1 MIEKR
6 IETDWGELIYRECD
20 GGLFLSEYKLADANK
35 LWKVM
40 ATYATWLEPHPYYV
54 ISKSKRAA
62 KKRFIT
68 SFPWLNV
75 VHSVVCLSPE
85 EQDAVTH
92 DPAHNIIV

>member
-1 MIEKR
+1 MIEKC

-20 GGLFLSEYKLADANK
+20 GGLFLSEYKLADANA

-40 ATYATWLEPHPYYV
+40 ATYATSLNPNPYYV
-54 ISKSKRAA
+54 IAKSKRAA

-75 VHSVVCLSPE
+75 IHSVVCLNPE

-92 DPAHNIIV
+92 NPAHHIIV